1 MASATPA
8 VQHILDNIESCDSF
22 FMAQQGVID
31 AASMAQ
37 SQQSL
42 CMSVQLQLQNVSLL
56 SPFEATEVT
65 TRVQNS
71 MFPDDMKQ
79 RIAAVVA
86 SRVGHLVAPASRVQ
100 TLNGALR
107 YPACFALTAAAS
119 VHTCIHVFIYSY
131 TYIHLHAHVR
141 SYRT

>member
-1 MASATPA
+1 MATVGPR
-8 VQHILDNIESCDSF
+8 VQNILDNLDSCDAF
-22 FMAQQGVID
+22 FNAQSGVISD
-31 AASMAQ
+31 DQMTQ
-37 SQQSL
+37 SQTSL

-79 RIAAVVA
+79 RLAAVVA